1 MHAMNIRIATLVCII
16 VSALPAR
23 VAAQLPRAVA
33 DSAWTRGDRSLA
45 RTQYEIGLAADRNDA
60 VALFRLALL
69 AGWDGDHE
77 LSIAY
82 LDRLIQRYPE
92 DRDARTARARS
103 VAALG
108 DLAAAIA
115 AIDSILV
122 DHPSD
127 GGAVEAR
134 ARFAARERDF
144 RYSEQLW
151 RRALALNEQSVYARL
166 GLSQVLRWQG
176 RLLEARSI
184 IRPVGANSD
193 DVDVRNEYDTVERL
207 FRPRVSSA
215 VTVEDDSD
223 GNSIATLTG
232 GGAFRVADRVDVRSN
247 GYYRSA
253 SLDASSA
260 AVSAR
265 GVNAGV
271 SAELPSGWSLSASAG
286 ASASSIIGSRTRP
299 AMSAGVTTPRHNA
312 AIVTLAASRS
322 NIDYTLPL
330 VRNDVAVTEA
340 RASVDASAGRDWTV
354 AVEAGFAAFDIRS
367 TGESNRRLS
376 GRALLNRR
384 LSTPLSLVLS
394 VRGFGFDKDLNGG
407 YFDPDFYGLA
417 DAGIAWHRESAAW
430 VLDAEVAPG
439 LQQIGTSG
447 TPGGAIRAQAAAT
460 WAVRPGRQIS
470 ARAVLA
476 NTGLQQVTAEATR
489 GYRYAS
495 MSLAVSWWF

>member
-1 MHAMNIRIATLVCII
+1 MNIRIATLACII
-16 VSALPAR
+16 AGALPVCAS
-23 VAAQLPRAVA
+23 AQRPRAIA

-45 RTQYEIGLAADRNDA
+45 RTQYERGLAADENDA

-69 AGWDGDHE
+69 AGWAGDHE

-82 LDRLIQRYPE
+82 LDRLIRQHPD

-115 AIDSILV
+115 AVDSILV

-134 ARFAARERDF
+134 ARFAAWERDF
-144 RYSEQLW
+144 RFSEQLW
-151 RRALALNEQSVYARL
+151 RRALELDEQSVGARV
-166 GLSQVLRWQG
+166 GLSQILRWQG
-176 RLLEARSI
+176 RLLEARAM
-184 IRPVGANSD
+184 IRPVGPDSD
-193 DVDVRNEYDTVERL
+193 DLDVRNEYDTVERL

-223 GNSIATLTG
+223 GNSVATVTG
-232 GGAFRVADRVDVRSN
+232 GGAFRVVDRIDARAG

-253 SLDASSA
+253 ALDASSA

-271 SAELPSGWSLSASAG
+271 VADLPSGWSLSASAG
-286 ASASSIIGSRTRP
+286 ASATSIIGSTTR
-299 AMSAGVTTPRHNA
+299 AALAAGVTTPRHNA
-312 AIVTLAASRS
+312 AIVTLSASRS
-322 NIDYTLPL
+322 SIDYTLPL
-330 VRNDVAVTEA
+330 IRNDVSVTA
-340 RASVDASAGRDWTV
+340 ATATVDARAGRDWTV
-354 AVEAGFAAFDIRS
+354 MLEAGLAAFDIRS

-384 LSTPLSLVLS
+384 LSAPLSLILS
-394 VRGFGFDKDLNGG
+394 VRGFGFDSDLNGG

-417 DAGIAWHRESAAW
+417 DAGIAWHRESTGW
-430 VLDAEVAPG
+430 MIDAEVAPG
-439 LQQIGTSG
+439 LQQIGASG
-447 TPGGAIRAQAAAT
+447 TPAGAIRAQAAAT
-460 WAVRPGRQIS
+460 WVVRPGRQIS

-476 NTGLQQVTAEATR
+476 NTGLQQVATEAAG

-495 MSLAVSWWF
+495 MSVTASWWF